1 MSLQGVQYAGE
12 YEVSHIRLISSSGTT
27 LPIEGAVVQLD
38 FMEDIFTNSIF
49 GAISVVDTNDLVHN
63 MPIVGQE
70 FLDIKI
76 KTPTLNDEIDNIFK
90 AMHREY
96 LNNDA
101 SVFFIKDDK
110 PGIIEI
116 FGDRRERIEIVKLY
130 IDAEGDG
137 MAGGNLIDEDML
149 NDMKALSG
157 VWGGVDPEEHSHLR
171 KALEKQIKEDQQNKR
186 NLYK

>member
-76 KTPTLNDEIDNIFK
+76 KTPTLNDEIDNIF
-90 AMHREY
+90 AY
-96 LNNDA
+96 PDQNN
-101 SVFFIKDDK
+101 
-110 PGIIEI
+110 PGNTMINPN
-116 FGDRRERIEIVKLY
+116 F
-130 IDAEGDG
+130 
-137 MAGGNLIDEDML
+137 
-149 NDMKALSG
+149 SF
-157 VWGGVDPEEHSHLR
+157 VDPDDDS
-171 KALEKQIKEDQQNKR
+171 
-186 NLYK
+186 